1 MRAIQCVLARTLAI
15 ALVTMV
21 TCPSVFADDRT
32 DAQGIVDRAQA
43 TLEGM
48 VNDKYY
54 DYLRQGLKHAKGV
67 LIFPQVL
74 KAGFIVGGS
83 GGTGVLLVRDE
94 VTGEWGQPAFYTMGA
109 VSFGLQIGGEA
120 AEIVMLVNS
129 QRGVDSLHS
138 NSLKLGGDTSV
149 AAGPVGGGA
158 KGAVSASLNA
168 DFLSFAKSKGA
179 YAGLNLEGSV
189 LDVRDTLNEGY
200 YGRKVSPVDILVKK
214 SVSNEGAARLRTAL
228 AKAASRQ
235 PSS

>member
-1 MRAIQCVLARTLAI
+1 MRTNDRILAALALCCVAMLAAPP
-15 ALVTMV
+15 AGAVDE
-21 TCPSVFADDRT
+21 S
-32 DAQGIVDRAQA
+32 DAQVLVVRAQA

-48 VNDKYY
+48 VKDKYY
-54 DYLRQGLKHAKGV
+54 QYLRDGLKSAKGV

-83 GGTGVLLVRDE
+83 GGTGVLLVRDRDS
-94 VTGEWGQPAFYTMGA
+94 GEWGQPAFYTMGA

-129 QRGVDSLHS
+129 QRGVESLYA
-138 NSLKLGGDTSV
+138 NSVKLGGDTSV

-158 KGAVSASLNA
+158 KGAVSANLNA
-168 DFLSFAKSKGA
+168 DFLSFARSKGA

-189 LDVRDTLNEGY
+189 LDVRDTLNEAY

-214 SVSNEGAARLRTAL
+214 TVSNEGSAGLRAAL
-228 AKAASRQ
+228 ARAGRSKPAD
-235 PSS
+235 